1 MLQTLRERERRIICV
16 GQESRCPSR
25 TPHLDVKSCKD
36 GRGGTMRPDLERK
49 LAVEFIGMFLFVFT
63 VGMAT
68 NKAGAGALAPL
79 AIGSILMVMVFAGGH
94 VSGGHFNPA
103 VSTAVRL
110 RGRMGTD
117 EYVAYLLTQ
126 FAAAVLAGLLVR
138 YVGGREPHAIVASS
152 GKMLVVEFLFTF
164 ALAWVVLHVATARG
178 TDGNSFYGLAIGF
191 TVVAGAFAVGGISGG
206 AFNPAIAL
214 GAMVTGLFEWS
225 NIWIY
230 FLADFVG
237 AAVAAYAFLAILPA
251 EKEEGDTEA
260 ASTR

>member
-1 MLQTLRERERRIICV
+1 MDSVLQ
-16 GQESRCPSR
+16 
-25 TPHLDVKSCKD
+25 
-36 GRGGTMRPDLERK
+36 RK
-49 LAVEFIGMFLFVFT
+49 LVVEFVGMFLFVFT

-79 AIGSILMVMVFAGGH
+79 AIGSMLMVMVFAGGH

-103 VSTAVRL
+103 VSTAVFL
-110 RGRMGTD
+110 RGRMAPPEFVT
-117 EYVAYLLTQ
+117 YLLTQ
-126 FAAAVLAGLLVR
+126 FVAALLGGLVVR
-138 YVGGREPHAIVASS
+138 YVGGSEDHAVVASS
-152 GKMLVVEFLFTF
+152 GKMLVAEFLFTF

-230 FLADFVG
+230 LLADFLG
-237 AAVAAYAFLAILPA
+237 AAAAAYTFLYVLPA
-251 EKEEGDTEA
+251 EKPTGDYVEP
-260 ASTR
+260 ASTE